1 VASVGV
7 GFGVGVADLVGVGVG
22 LGVGV
27 AATTSG
33 DGTDT
38 GELPRSALAGALPA
52 SLRGL
57 TTAEAELAEL
67 AEPAE
72 PETAALDVPGD
83 PTCEV
88 DPADDEWLLVHAA
101 SAAAQRIV
109 TTQRAGV
116 GLVVRVRLAI
126 VPG

>member
-1 VASVGV
+1 MALVGV
-7 GFGVGVADLVGVGVG
+7 GFGVGLAVAVGVGVG

-33 DGTDT
+33 DGTEA
-38 GELPRSALAGALPA
+38 GELPRSALAGALLA
-52 SLRGL
+52 GLRGL
-57 TTAEAELAEL
+57 TTAEAE
-67 AEPAE
+67 PAE
-72 PETAALDVPGD
+72 PEIAALDVPDD

-88 DPADDEWLLVHAA
+88 APADDEWLLVHAA

-116 GLVVRVRLAI
+116 GLVVRARLAI
-126 VPG
+126 APG